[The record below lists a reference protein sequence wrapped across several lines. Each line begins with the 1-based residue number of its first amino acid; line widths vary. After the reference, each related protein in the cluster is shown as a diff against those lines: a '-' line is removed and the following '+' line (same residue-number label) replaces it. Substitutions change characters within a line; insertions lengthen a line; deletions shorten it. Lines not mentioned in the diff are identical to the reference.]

1 MIFGHEW
8 WLYVVFFFIGALTSA
23 INSVAGGGSSV
34 SLPLMI
40 FLGLPPTV
48 ANGTNR
54 LGLLVGDIAAAVHMF
69 RQGLLD
75 VKYFRMLLWPTLAG
89 SLCGIFFLTRI
100 DDRLFQGVLSIAIF
114 FVVIISHVNRSFS
127 GKSSAKPA
135 KKMSP
140 LAFIGFFLVGVYGN
154 VMQVGVGFVQIIAL
168 SRYTGLDL
176 LRVNAL
182 KNALTGTF
190 LLVSTIGLVA
200 MGKVNWSLAVCVSL
214 GSLLGG
220 ICGSLLQCKKGNA
233 FIGRFV
239 SVASLGLALF
249 LLKDL
254 FA

>member
-1 MIFGHEW
+1 MILGHEW

-23 INSVAGGGSSV
+23 VNSVAGGGSSV

-69 RQGLLD
+69 RQGLLN
-75 VKYFRMLLWPTLAG
+75 VKFFRMLLWPTLVG
-89 SLCGIFFLTRI
+89 SLCGVFFLTRI
-100 DDRLFQGVLSIAIF
+100 NDRFFQGVLSIAIF
-114 FVVIISHVNRSFS
+114 FVVILSHLNRSFL
-127 GKSSAKPA
+127 GKPSARPA
-135 KKMSP
+135 KRMSP
-140 LAFIGFFLVGVYGN
+140 FAFAGFFLIGVYGN

-190 LLVSTIGLVA
+190 LLVSTIGLA
-200 MGKVNWSLAVCVSL
+200 GMGKVDWSLAVCVSA

-249 LLKDL
+249 LIKDL